1 MTASEC
7 IGSALAP
14 STREQLAAV
23 AGDWTAPDFVCI
35 RAVAAAGTESEE
47 RVARLTAMGRE
58 FVIDARRRAR
68 DDGAAA
74 LLAAAPS
81 QHERILENATRQLAA
96 AAGRGRLTIQRLA
109 RDTGIPRRSV
119 YNLYAADELAAAC
132 RRRAQTVWRA
142 HFAHTVLDASA
153 DATRRL
159 FAVFDAL
166 DGWVGSARFRA
177 DQALCAHASFS
188 DHLRDDDL
196 REHLVEVERFATQL
210 AEAARLA
217 SPDAFGSFVAT
228 SVAGAMAWYDRRTA
242 ARSASIAF
250 VERELARRR

>member
-1 MTASEC
+1 MTAGGC
-7 IGSALAP
+7 IIPALAP
-14 STREQLAAV
+14 GTREQLAAV
-23 AGDWTAPDFVCI
+23 AGDWSAPDFVCI

-68 DDGAAA
+68 DDGVAA

-81 QHERILENATRQLAA
+81 PHERILENATRQLAA
-96 AAGRGRLTIQRLA
+96 AAGRGRLTIQRLS

-119 YNLYAADELAAAC
+119 YNLYAADGLAAAC

-142 HFAHTVLDASA
+142 HFEQTVLRASA
-153 DATRRL
+153 DPARRL

-166 DGWVGSARFRA
+166 DGWVASARFRA
-177 DQALCAHASFS
+177 DQVLCAHASFS
-188 DHLRDDDL
+188 DRLRDDDL
-196 REHLVEVERFATQL
+196 REHLAEVERFATRL

-217 SPDAFGSFVAT
+217 SPEAFGSFTAT
-228 SVAGAMAWYDRRTA
+228 SVAGAAAWFDRRAA
-242 ARSASIAF
+242 ARAASVSF
-250 VERELARRR
+250 VERAIATRR